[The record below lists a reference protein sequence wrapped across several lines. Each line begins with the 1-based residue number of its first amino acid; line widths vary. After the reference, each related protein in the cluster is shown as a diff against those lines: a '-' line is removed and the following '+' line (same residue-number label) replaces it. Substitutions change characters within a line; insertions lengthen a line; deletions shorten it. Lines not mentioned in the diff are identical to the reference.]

1 MRERER
7 VGMRDRDREGMRDRE
22 REGMR
27 DKDNKSREEEEN
39 KGEYRML
46 LKYGIRAIKKEKVTN
61 CCLAIIISIS

>member
-1 MRERER
+1 
-7 VGMRDRDREGMRDRE
+7 MRDRE

-27 DKDNKSREEEEN
+27 DRDNKCREEEEN

-61 CCLAIIISIS
+61 CCSAIIISIS